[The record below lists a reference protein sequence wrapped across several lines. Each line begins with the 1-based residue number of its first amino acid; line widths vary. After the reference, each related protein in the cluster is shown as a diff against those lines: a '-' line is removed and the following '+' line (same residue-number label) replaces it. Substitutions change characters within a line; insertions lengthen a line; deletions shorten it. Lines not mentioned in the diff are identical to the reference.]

1 MKSYFMKFENDEE
14 GNEFVYFL
22 KVESAKSF
30 KTMKAYVIE
39 AVREKAE
46 REKSKMEKQKDDK

>member
-1 MKSYFMKFENDEE
+1 MKSFLMSFENDVE
-14 GNEFVYFL
+14 GNEFVHFL
-22 KVESAKSF
+22 KMESAKSF

-46 REKSKMEKQKDDK
+46 RDNKVEKRKNDK